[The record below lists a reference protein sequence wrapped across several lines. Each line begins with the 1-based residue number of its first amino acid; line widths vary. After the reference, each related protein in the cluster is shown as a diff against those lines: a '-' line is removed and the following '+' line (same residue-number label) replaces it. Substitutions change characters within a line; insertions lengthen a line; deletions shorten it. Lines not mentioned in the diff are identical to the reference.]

1 MGSNRGF
8 TVVDVL
14 AAGAVGCVAV
24 ALAQPVLKENKA
36 QSMNITNR
44 SQHQLLAA
52 RQGMFMLANDGQFT
66 GANVTGWV
74 DVPGPNQSD
83 AHYVGNTTAGT
94 PTQTTDWITPLIGE
108 EFEFSANRAERTQQ
122 MFEQMHD
129 PRNGRFIDAV
139 YGSAAID
146 DLADFA
152 AVMTNDGIR
161 STSYLAP
168 AAFQYWGTP
177 LPGGFVPGQGLVK
190 GDEYFW
196 NLKYGG
202 VPYNWSIPMA
212 GNIKTPR
219 EYRPR
224 IANVGASTSQKVM
237 FADGTRYVDFSGS
250 IDIDIDPTP
259 SFSGNFLSSFFAY
272 EGEVAYGRDWP
283 GLPFSA
289 RRQGLG
295 QDLDSRVLFITF
307 YDGSTRSTTVAQ
319 AKARPDWWA
328 PTGSEWVSFNNIAPE
343 ASDGYEVGDLLP

>member
-83 AHYVGNTTAGT
+83 AHYVGDTTPDT

-108 EFEFSANRAERTQQ
+108 EFGFSANRAERTQQ
-122 MFEQMHD
+122 LFEQMRD
-129 PRNGRFIDAV
+129 PRNGRFNDNLFV
-139 YGSAAID
+139 PPGVD
-146 DLADFA
+146 DLNDFV
-152 AVMTNDGIR
+152 AVLGYGAFRT
-161 STSYLAP
+161 TSYLAP
-168 AAFQYWGTP
+168 ATFQFWGTP
-177 LPGGFVPGQGLVK
+177 APNVFVPGQGLIF
-190 GDEYFW
+190 GDAHYWE
-196 NLKYGG
+196 LKYGG
-202 VPYNWSIPMA
+202 VPYNWSGPIA
-212 GNIKTPR
+212 SNIKTPR

-224 IANVGASTSQKVM
+224 IDNIGTSTSQKVM

-250 IDIDIDPTP
+250 IDIDIEPTP
-259 SFSGNFLSSFFAY
+259 SLFGNFLSGFFAS
-272 EGEVAYGRDWP
+272 ESEVAYGRDWP
-283 GLPFSA
+283 GLPYSA

-295 QDLDSRVLFITF
+295 QDLDNRVLFITF
-307 YDGSTRSTTVAQ
+307 YDGSTRSATVAQ